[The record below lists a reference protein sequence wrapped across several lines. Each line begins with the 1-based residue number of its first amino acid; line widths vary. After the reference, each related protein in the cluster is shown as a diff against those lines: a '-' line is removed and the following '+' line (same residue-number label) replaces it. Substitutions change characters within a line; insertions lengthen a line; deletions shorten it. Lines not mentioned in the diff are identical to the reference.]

1 MNLIR
6 VLISVFIVVLLVSA
20 AAGWTWT
27 SAHQAPALATA
38 SHVVLGLSAVAGVL
52 GLVVIWTGGSRASR
66 L

>member
-6 VLISVFIVVLLVSA
+6 VLISVMIVVLLVSA

-27 SAHQAPALATA
+27 AAHQAPALASA
-38 SHVVLGLSAVAGVL
+38 SHVVLGLSAVVGLL
-52 GLVVIWTGGSRASR
+52 GLVVVWTGGSRTSR